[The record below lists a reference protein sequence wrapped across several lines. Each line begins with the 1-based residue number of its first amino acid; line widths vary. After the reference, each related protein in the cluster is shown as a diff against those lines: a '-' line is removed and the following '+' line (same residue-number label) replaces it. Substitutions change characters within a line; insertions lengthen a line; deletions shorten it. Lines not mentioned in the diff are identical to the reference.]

1 MKGTLH
7 KTETGW
13 HVSHATYDITLNRWT
28 AGKFPVRAEGYSL
41 GYYFFFDGDAE
52 GSEVEFEIEDFYE
65 QGMEEVIKVAK
76 LIKPDLTLKNN
87 ETNSLKIN
95 LEPQPNSIVF
105 TIKNGEPII
114 VLDEVGFKYK
124 GELIEDEGEIYKLFK
139 DFVRDKVGYTEEQ
152 LKLAYMQGYNRG
164 VDGNPNQMESY
175 IEFLKETK
183 KD

>member
-13 HVSHATYDITLNRWT
+13 QVSHATYDITLNRWT
-28 AGKFPVRAEGYSL
+28 AGKFPVHPDYIK
-41 GYYFFFDGDAE
+41 YYFLDEDAE
-52 GSEVEFEIEDFYE
+52 GSEVEFEIVKEYTNNHSN
-65 QGMEEVIKVAK
+65 EVQSYAK
-76 LIKPDLTLKNN
+76 LIKPELYVMDNPYTSDITLK
-87 ETNSLKIN
+87 S
-95 LEPQPNSIVF
+95 PPNSIVF

-114 VLDEVGFKYK
+114 VLDEVGFKYE
-124 GELIEDEGEIYKLFK
+124 GELIEDAGEIYKLFK
-139 DFVRDKVGYTEEQ
+139 DFVRGSVGYTEEQ

>member
-13 HVSHATYDITLNRWT
+13 QVSHATYDMTLNRWT
-28 AGKFPVRAEGYSL
+28 AGKFPVHPDYIK
-41 GYYFFFDGDAE
+41 YYFLDEDAE
-52 GSEVEFEIEDFYE
+52 GSEVEFEIVKEYINNHSN
-65 QGMEEVIKVAK
+65 EVQSYAK
-76 LIKPDLTLKNN
+76 LTKPDLTLKNN

-95 LEPQPNSIVF
+95 LEPQPNSISF
-105 TIKNGEPII
+105 LIKDEPII
-114 VLDEVGFKYK
+114 VVDEMGFKYK
-124 GELIEDEGEIYKLFK
+124 GELIEDSGEIYKLFK

-164 VDGNPNQMESY
+164 KDGNPNHMESY

-183 KD
+183 KDKI